1 MSILLLPDN
10 VVHRIIYFLSEPEFV
25 AKETD
30 LSSTNSQP
38 AYTALS
44 TYPRDVFNLIRSC
57 RRFREVYSRQRNGGE
72 EFLQAFKTEFEKV
85 FRRSRRVDESSVM
98 PGRMSIVIGV
108 LDQSEGKNSYK
119 TLPSGSPHLQ
129 GFQEI
134 VLNKGDPSM
143 LGDIRRPGHDF
154 PMSTQL
160 TDVQKDLLRDLGRN
174 WISMFKSGDL
184 SLGDIEGREQQ
195 VIDIMENLPS
205 FIVGVL
211 SCHMWNETGRFTML
225 CRTRLNDFMLLHGI
239 DGLWQEQQCYPFV
252 IFGATKLSIAE
263 SIYSA
268 LVNSDYGSIRDTGG
282 HPLWTGFGLDT

>member
-44 TYPRDVFNLIRSC
+44 TDPRDVFNLIRSC
-57 RRFREVYSRQRNGGE
+57 RRFREVFYRERNGGG

-85 FRRSRRVDESSVM
+85 FRRSRRLDESSVM

-143 LGDIRRPGHDF
+143 L
-154 PMSTQL
+154 
-160 TDVQKDLLRDLGRN
+160 DLLRDLGRN
-174 WISMFKSGDL
+174 WISMFMSGHL
-184 SLGDIEGREQQ
+184 SLGDVEGREQQ

-252 IFGATKLSIAE
+252 VFGATKLSIAQ